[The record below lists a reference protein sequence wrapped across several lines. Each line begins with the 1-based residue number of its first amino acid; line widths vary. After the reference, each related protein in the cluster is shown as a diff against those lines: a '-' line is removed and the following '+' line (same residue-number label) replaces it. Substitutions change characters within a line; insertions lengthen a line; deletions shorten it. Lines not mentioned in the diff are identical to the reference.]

1 VSSGLPPVVKIVLDG
16 LLVLSQDA
24 IDAVVEAAAEPKPSV
39 RSQLKALG
47 WLVADAVGQ
56 TVPWSPEV
64 ALTVGKRLEKR
75 VGIVRAAIAKLSDQ
89 TAIDAVMNAP
99 CPCMLDELDLHCRLA
114 PSASEA
120 CFPSIPSAAQS
131 YCLLETNMG
140 LNERAPPGLR
150 TGAGYIPHPVT
161 RPPAIITSDE
171 DSKGRT
177 RAECADARRH
187 VPSWLAELVGMEAS
201 VYLEQ
206 AWAHSEM
213 NPNRVLRLELDGF
226 NPGEEARR
234 LKWGLL
240 FSREGNAML
249 EAFRF
254 AALDLTY
261 ANEELAK
268 DQAEVARLRERL
280 DGSDEDD

>member
-1 VSSGLPPVVKIVLDG
+1 MSSGLPPVVKIVLDG
-16 LLVLSQDA
+16 LVVLSQDA

-89 TAIDAVMNAP
+89 TAIDDVMNAP
-99 CPCMLDELDLHCRLA
+99 CPCALDELDLHCRLA
-114 PSASEA
+114 PEA
-120 CFPSIPSAAQS
+120 PFPSIPTAARQ
-131 YCLLETNMG
+131 YYLLETDKG
-140 LNERAPPGLR
+140 LREKVPAGLR
-150 TGAGYIPHPVT
+150 TGAGFIPHPVT
-161 RPPAIITSDE
+161 RPPPVSAGDV
-171 DSKGRT
+171 DSQGRT

-187 VPSWLAELVGMEAS
+187 VPSWLAELAGTEAS

-206 AWAHSEM
+206 AWAHSEVA
-213 NPNRVLRLELDGF
+213 PNRARDFYNHDLD
-226 NPGEEARR
+226 PGERVTALRR
-234 LKWGLL
+234 GLL
-240 FSREGNAML
+240 FSRDGHAIL

-254 AALDLTY
+254 AAFDLTY

-268 DQAEVARLRERL
+268 AQAEVARLCERL
-280 DGSDEDD
+280 DGSDDDG